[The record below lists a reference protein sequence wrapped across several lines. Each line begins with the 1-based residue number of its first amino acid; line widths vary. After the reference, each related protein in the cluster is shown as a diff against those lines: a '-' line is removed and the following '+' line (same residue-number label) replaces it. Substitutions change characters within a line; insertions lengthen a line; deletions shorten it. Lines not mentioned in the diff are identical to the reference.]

1 MEVIELLM
9 YGKMN
14 IGDIDQFLQ
23 FMISNDFDIIH
34 EIRRF
39 KSLVTNPLAF
49 GNLFMP
55 NLPHLNGHTFR
66 NYVSANYTGIAVH
79 SHWDKGVY
87 KGAVM
92 VKEAMVGFILDQ
104 CERLNHIELIAL
116 PSQNINQL
124 WDLYEET
131 LEFDQKCPICLSTE
145 SFGLQFIL
153 LENCRHT
160 VCLSCHLGMAR
171 TENGSLIHQRCSI
184 CRTESKV
191 FFCKSICE
199 QRLREKYYDN
209 PVYRNNLRLKN

>member
-34 EIRRF
+34 ELRRF
-39 KSLVTNPLAF
+39 KSEVTNPLAF
-49 GNLFMP
+49 GNLFLP

-79 SHWDKGVY
+79 SHWDNSQKY
-87 KGAVM
+87 KGAVL

-104 CERLNHIELIAL
+104 CERFNNIELIAL

-124 WDLYEET
+124 WELYEKT
-131 LEFDQKCPICLSTE
+131 LEFDQKCPVCLSTE

-171 TENGSLIHQRCSI
+171 TENGSLIHQHCAM
-184 CRTESKV
+184 
-191 FFCKSICE
+191 
-199 QRLREKYYDN
+199 
-209 PVYRNNLRLKN
+209 